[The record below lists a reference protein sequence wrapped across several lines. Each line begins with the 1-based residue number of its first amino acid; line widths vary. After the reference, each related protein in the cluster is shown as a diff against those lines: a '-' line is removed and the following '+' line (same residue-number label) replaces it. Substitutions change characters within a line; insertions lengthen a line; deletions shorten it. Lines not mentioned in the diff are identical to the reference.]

1 MPAEDVTKINADLD
15 QQGLPNEMT
24 VLINNQEIITLNE
37 LEIQIIVSFSEGKTD
52 PVETGREIN
61 MREIK
66 IRKISMNR
74 ILILLTVVFSLFFFS
89 CKSDKLY
96 EEYKTIQSS
105 GWEKDS
111 VARFNVTIDKH
122 YLSYNLS
129 INVRN
134 RGDYPYSNLWLFVD
148 ITAPDHTKISD
159 TIEYQLALPNGKWI
173 GKGTG
178 GMYSTQFPFRENVSF
193 PSPGNYT
200 ISVRH
205 AMRTNS
211 LTGIT
216 DIGLAVKKQ

>member
-1 MPAEDVTKINADLD
+1 
-15 QQGLPNEMT
+15 
-24 VLINNQEIITLNE
+24 
-37 LEIQIIVSFSEGKTD
+37 
-52 PVETGREIN
+52 
-61 MREIK
+61 
-66 IRKISMNR
+66 MNR
-74 ILILLTVVFSLFFFS
+74 ILILLTVALSLFFFS

-178 GMYSTQFPFRENVSF
+178 GIYSTQFPFRENVTF
-193 PSPGNYT
+193 PTPGNYT

-205 AMRTNS
+205 AMRTNP
-211 LTGIT
+211 LTGIS